1 MALNS
6 QNKIRWQYTDD
17 AANKWAITAAKA
29 ITDQIGGGALP
40 KVGGVAADGTEI
52 GSWPRSWRPRKAY
65 FASGL
70 TRRAVVCYNTTC
82 DAWTSNA
89 TTLTLNSGADV
100 ATFTATGAHLGERQR
115 AATSST
121 S

>member
-1 MALNS
+1 MALQS
-6 QNKIRWQYTDD
+6 ANKIRWQYIDD
-17 AANKWAITAAKA
+17 ASNKWAKTAEKA
-29 ITDQIGGGALP
+29 ITDQLDGGNA

-52 GSWPRSWRPRKAY
+52 GSWPRSWRPRRAY
-65 FASGL
+65 FANGL

-82 DAWTSNA
+82 PAWTSNA

-100 ATFTATGAHLGERQR
+100 ATFTASGAHLGEKKR

>member
-29 ITDQIGGGALP
+29 ITDQLDGANA
-40 KVGGVAADGTEI
+40 KVGGIAADGSEI

-65 FASGL
+65 FAAGL
-70 TRRAVVCYNTTC
+70 VRRAVVCHNTTC
-82 DAWTSNA
+82 AAWTSNA
-89 TTLTLNSGADV
+89 TTLNLNNGADV
-100 ATFTATGAHLGERQR
+100 AVFTATGAHLGERQR